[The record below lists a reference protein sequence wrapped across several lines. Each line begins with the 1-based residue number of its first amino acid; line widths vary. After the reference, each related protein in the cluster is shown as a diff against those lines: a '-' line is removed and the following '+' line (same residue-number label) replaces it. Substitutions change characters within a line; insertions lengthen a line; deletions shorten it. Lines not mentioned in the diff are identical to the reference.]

1 MARSRRVRRR
11 RLRLGALFLVV
22 GCRDRIVPIALP
34 GVDSLFALD
43 QRATFVLGGRV
54 VEHNASR
61 VDVVPASPHT
71 IVVEV
76 DRFFK
81 HPLSTG
87 ERTGVRFTTL
97 YVPDARPLPI
107 GTTVIVFG
115 TGWAMSDNVAV
126 LDVGHFVERD
136 PAPRAGGDSVP
147 KGGLI
152 DRFTPLYKEMA
163 AKATQFA
170 LCAELRA
177 ASLVTVARAASMRE
191 LPDTM
196 PPILRSEHSPIWSE
210 AALAPLHIVK
220 RDTLRSDS
228 AFAAKADSADT
239 TPIAVLTPR
248 NKNFVWRHHP
258 RIPVDTVRLFF
269 LYSVQ
274 SDTLLF
280 RAVDRRARY
289 YVRDT
294 LDIRPVADTSLL
306 QCPTK

>member
-1 MARSRRVRRR
+1 MSGR
-11 RLRLGALFLVV
+11 RLRLVALLLIVIV
-22 GCRDRIVPIALP
+22 GCRERIIPVELP
-34 GVDSLFALD
+34 SVDSLFALD
-43 QRATFVLGGRV
+43 QRATFVFGGRV

-61 VDVVPASPHT
+61 VDVIPPSPHT
-71 IVVEV
+71 IVVDV

-87 ERTGVRFTTL
+87 ERSGVRLTTV
-97 YVPDARPLPI
+97 YVPDASQLPI
-107 GTTVIVFG
+107 GATVIVFG

-126 LDVGHFVERD
+126 LDAGHFVERD
-136 PAPRAGGDSVP
+136 AAPRAGGDSVP

-152 DRFTPLYKEMA
+152 DRFTPLYAEMA

-170 LCAELRA
+170 LCAELKA
-177 ASLVTVARAASMRE
+177 ATLVTVARAASMRE

-210 AALAPLHIVK
+210 AALAPLHILK
-220 RDTLRSDS
+220 RDTLQSDS
-228 AFAAKADSADT
+228 AFAAKVDSADT

-306 QCPTK
+306 RCPTE